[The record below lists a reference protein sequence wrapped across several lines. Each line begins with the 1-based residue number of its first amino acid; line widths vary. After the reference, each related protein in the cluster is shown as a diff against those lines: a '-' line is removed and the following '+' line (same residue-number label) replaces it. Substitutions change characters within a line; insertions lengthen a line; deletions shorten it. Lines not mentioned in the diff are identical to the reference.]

1 MKKIFTILFLIT
13 IVTTSAIAN
22 NMELIPKLG
31 FLFSPELT
39 QRPEGEKISNS
50 KDSAMSLGAELF
62 FDMDNNFFLGFGVMW
77 GQNHKFNSVSANKI
91 GFTNIYVEL
100 KYKFLVTISQNDS
113 LFIYPLVQLGFGAP
127 GWEYNGYHLNYTI
140 EGIGYWGLGAGC
152 EYKNIIFEL
161 IYGCDYAVEKYIQS
175 DHRDFKNDITYTA
188 FRINIGYKFDL

>member
-1 MKKIFTILFLIT
+1 MKKLVVSLLLAVVLVAPAF
-13 IVTTSAIAN
+13 AKD
-22 NMELIPKLG
+22 MELIPKVG
-31 FLFSPELT
+31 YLFTPEVT
-39 QRPEGEKISNS
+39 VDVDGKNASS
-50 KDSAMSLGAELF
+50 SSDSAFCTGLELF

-91 GFTNIYVEL
+91 GFTNIYGEL
-100 KYKFLVTISQNDS
+100 KYKFLVNISQNDS

-140 EGIGYWGLGAGC
+140 EGLGYWGLGAGC